1 MQSSRIAMRSL
12 SGSTRRFTASSM
24 VRGFRQARNLHVQA
38 PAAMYMRSDRL
49 RYSLLWF
56 ISCLVSY

>member
-49 RYSLLWF
+49 RYSLL
-56 ISCLVSY
+56 